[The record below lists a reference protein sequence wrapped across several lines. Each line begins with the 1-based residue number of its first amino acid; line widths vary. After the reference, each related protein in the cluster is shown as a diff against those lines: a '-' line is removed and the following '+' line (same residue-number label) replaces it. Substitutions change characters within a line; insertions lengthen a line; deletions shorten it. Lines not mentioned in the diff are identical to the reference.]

1 MDNLWIWLVV
11 DQPIWKIMNLW
22 LQFLLSQDQMSL
34 SLAWHVAQN
43 HNVSFEP
50 KKLRESRKAELIA
63 VFFSRPGPYASC
75 IYIYISIY
83 DKFTLGPLC
92 YHKQPACGW
101 CMPVYY
107 WDDSSLGSLA
117 NESIF
122 RTFGTPK
129 TSPDFLTDFLI
140 GGDWNMFYFSIYWE

>member
-1 MDNLWIWLVV
+1 MDLVGGW
-11 DQPIWKIMNLW
+11 PTHLKNNE
-22 LQFLLSQDQMSL
+22 S
-34 SLAWHVAQN
+34 VAT
-43 HNVSFEP
+43 
-50 KKLRESRKAELIA
+50 
-63 VFFSRPGPYASC
+63 VFVVPGPDVSEFGMARGTKSHCFVRTKKTQRITEGWIDCCFFFKTGSIRFVY
-75 IYIYISIY
+75 IYIYITIY